1 MFFLFNRLNSDRI
14 SKLKLSKPAIAA
26 LLMIMTAASGIFAAD
41 LTWNTN
47 IDDFA
52 IRNNVNTVDIDAD
65 ITITTLKILNGT
77 ENAKTDTVI
86 IDLKGHT
93 LTVGTLKIGAYSLL
107 GDKLSGSVKF
117 IGTGTVIV
125 DTLDATAYYY
135 QKWIEI
141 ESPVTMEINS
151 TFNTTTQGEFSSLT
165 ISGNG
170 NLVVNAKPTNT
181 AKVTATGVNVTGT
194 EKDSLPTDL
203 PAQWTGA
210 VSNDWANLANWTGIS
225 AISDLQTEDTV
236 TIPAGLTRYPVASA
250 ATPVTLNGKLIMES
264 GASALFAG
272 STTLNEVDAPDAV
285 ITTGTSTITFNNTTD
300 LGQLTLGSGATVISK
315 ADLTLGTLS
324 GAAGPDTT
332 KLRFN
337 QGAGGQ
343 TTAITAMTFNGSEI
357 DFGNADTDTFTL
369 GAGAGTLDISAT
381 GTVKLAGTINSSNLT
396 LNDSPS
402 LAANTTLPKV
412 TLAYDTVISGA
423 GYSLKLT
430 DSLDSATAGTP
441 RSLTLTANKVLLEY
455 LAPVSDGPKIGATNK
470 LKDITFNCDYEGKNG
485 SNITCTGN
493 FTVNGGAQ
501 FRGDITA
508 YSIKVTKT
516 MTFGGMCH
524 SVKTV
529 KDQDYTSGATSDPWG
544 VTLWRND
551 AANPLQLYSTDGG
564 TITFH
569 GNINSY
575 NYDSTARQIK
585 FGSMGSIYA
594 GKPAKV
600 IINGKVGNVYK
611 LDFIEINAD
620 IEFHNTVNANSLS
633 LTSDITTATIYNNI
647 TTYSTYK
654 TESYSQH
661 YEGNVTLKGNANLI
675 AGANPI
681 TFSGTVDSDGT
692 PRSLTIGNET
702 NASTVTFAKDV
713 GGTNSLNNLTFY
725 SDLTLNDTVTKVNVS
740 SWNNEGAGTVN
751 PGSASTVTVT
761 KNISGSANTFNNLN
775 IAGTGTSLI
784 SGNNKVNG
792 DFTCTQAGKTLSFE
806 AGKTLTVAGN
816 FTITGE
822 AASKITLN
830 SQTAGSQWILT
841 TPAGDANV
849 THAIVTDSKSTNPF
863 IRPSYSTNNGN
874 NTNWIF
880 AANYRWLSNTTGTDW
895 ETAANWQVES
905 SAGVWTTATDF
916 PGNGSDEDTVK
927 VVANANSKYP
937 VYSSASKGI
946 ILDSL
951 EVDADAA
958 ASINT
963 TYNIQLIKTSSPL
976 TNKGTVIFQNT
987 GRFIDTTLPTAKY
1000 LVDTTQGTVEFEEGS
1015 STVENINPADD
1026 TAADYNNVI
1035 ISGTVKLAGNIKTKG
1050 SFTVSQA
1057 LDGNSKALNIGT
1069 ELTAKASITDVTTLS
1084 VNGDAF
1090 IGADITTSGSQ
1101 KYQGK
1106 VTLTQDV
1113 TLKAKNNITFE
1124 GNATITGASY
1134 NLTLDNDSTHQAD
1147 YDLKKDVTV
1156 KSLTANI
1163 ATGKK
1168 LSIPSP
1174 VVITAKD
1181 GFTVTGAGTVN
1192 LGTESQTADTKIIT
1206 EKKDINFSGTG
1217 TVTVNSPVIL
1227 DTTSGA
1233 ASASGNITIIN
1244 PFQGKIADSQP
1255 LTIKAGTGNVNLQS
1269 DMGTSVSLGDITI
1282 TGKNTTLSQAKELK
1296 AKTVSI
1302 TGAKIKTEQSSKITT
1317 AQTVVLTNSDLFL
1330 TEKGSVITALTGF
1343 TKNGTGLSQIAGT
1356 VRTNN
1361 SAITFNNTTY
1371 IYNASTFDTSNN
1383 GAIASPTA
1391 DITIGSGTTDDL
1403 YISALEGTSPQA
1415 VSFTARTL
1423 DVKGNIVLFNGNV
1436 TLKADIKSG
1445 MDIVLL
1451 NGNTDNM
1458 YDLGGVDDLIAY
1470 INHLR
1475 STSALKEPS
1484 LTAFPNKL
1492 PEGTSI
1498 DHSIYR
1504 SSLTGFDSKTIYAGQ
1519 NFYDNG
1525 VNLEPAGDWTLSL
1538 KSNDDATVSFAEA
1551 YNARIKNCSTVTC
1564 HDGDF
1569 AWLAAG
1575 EGCTNV
1581 DNNSTDTKDSIDYGT
1596 DDGTGKF
1603 NCKKTGIAFLHPVIL
1618 VDDNSKTTSEGRTTG
1633 PEIPLLSG
1641 TYAVRDNVL
1650 RVEFVR
1656 NNCTNG
1662 VVPAGRTQK
1671 LATSLIENSNNE
1683 IWNAVTQ
1690 FKFNDGTSA
1699 FTGAYIDAECT
1710 VTTTGQGDLAVIY
1723 IKASSRWN
1731 LDATGTSI
1739 GTKADTTGSFHND
1752 VYNDIYFQKIVSG
1765 IFATLYDNHKN
1776 RLADYSQVPYER
1788 PASDHREGFR
1798 FTAVTNRCSIDD
1810 MHITFTIADFES
1822 NKVYVYFDHALAND
1836 RINWNHSDI
1845 SNPITTE
1852 STIKIYS
1859 DINNRTAIN
1868 VESVDIN
1875 SLNDHGIILTL
1886 DQDLGYDMINY
1897 GIKVE
1902 YASGNLLSTKIQS
1915 KNNRIVNNGESHCI
1929 SDVITTNCIDVQYAY
1944 DNRYD
1949 AFIDSTGG
1957 LAPFDSIV
1965 MRNFTGEG
1973 SNNKVFADKN
1983 ITLVTKNVAPA
1994 DAKGNEANF
2003 KYKLIADI
2011 TPTPNCNGT
2020 TYEVYSGNKTRFWF
2034 PEGNATVSGFAP
2046 VLNDSPNRQT
2056 SSAAVSNIEES
2067 SDPLD
2072 PDVTTYLFH
2081 NFSEETPCLN
2091 WHSGSDVRFLFE
2103 VLKNG
2108 SRVMINHKFD
2118 GSSYENGSEMTPLY
2132 LARLKN
2138 PADLTSI
2145 DLWSFIISEPQRQRG
2160 GVSIYSNVV
2169 NATSKEFCT
2178 LEVNMP
2184 RDGNLRV
2191 IVNTADGNVVKY
2203 LESGR
2208 QTAGL
2213 HYYYWN
2219 GTNNSGKEVARG
2231 IYFIRVVG
2239 PDIEETRK
2247 VMVVK

>member
-65 ITITTLKILNGT
+65 ITITTLNIYKRPNNSDANT
-77 ENAKTDTVI
+77 CV

-93 LTVGTLKIGAYSLL
+93 LNITKLKIGAYSAF
-107 GDKLSGSVKF
+107 GTRTSGSVKF
-117 IGTGTVIV
+117 IDSVGSGTVEV
-125 DTLDATAYYY
+125 TKLDATAYYY
-135 QKWIEI
+135 EKHLEV
-141 ESPVTMEINS
+141 SAPVV
-151 TFNTTTQGEFSSLT
+151 LT
-165 ISGNG
+165 ISNTLDTNAGNKDYSFLEFTG
-170 NLVVNAKPTNT
+170 DGEIVVNA
-181 AKVTATGVNVTGT
+181 
-194 EKDSLPTDL
+194 EPTD
-203 PAQWTGA
+203 TDN
-210 VSNDWANLANWTGIS
+210 VSAKDVTVSGTYGSAITKTVSGTAFWSGTQSDDWFDPANWTGIS
-225 AISDLQTEDTV
+225 DITDLETISRIE
-236 TIPAGLTRYPVASA
+236 IPAGCTRYPVATGDVTTAPSCALVFGVGGSCTFKGSA
-250 ATPVTLNGKLIMES
+250 SLNNITLAPNATLES
-264 GASALFAG
+264 HGNLSI
-272 STTLNEVDAPDAV
+272 SSMTAP
-285 ITTGTSTITFNNTTD
+285 NNSI
-300 LGQLTLGSGATVISK
+300 LK
-315 ADLTLGTLS
+315 
-324 GAAGPDTT
+324 
-332 KLRFN
+332 FN
-337 QGAGGQ
+337 QGTGAQ
-343 TTAITAMTFNGSEI
+343 TTTIGEMNFYGASI
-357 DFGNADTDTFTL
+357 DFGNDADDVFNM
-369 GAGAGTLDISAT
+369 GAT
-381 GTVKLAGTINSSNLT
+381 GNAELNISGIPDVTLAGTINSSNLT
-396 LNDSPS
+396 LNASPT

-412 TLAYDTVISGA
+412 TLAYDTVIAGA
-423 GYSLKLT
+423 GYSLKLI

-441 RSLTLTANKVLLEY
+441 RSLTVNANKVLLQY
-455 LAPVSDGPKIGATNK
+455 LDPVSDGPQIGATNN
-470 LKDITFNCDYEGKNG
+470 LKDITFNCEYEGKNG

-681 TFSGTVDSDGT
+681 TFSGTVDSDRT

-806 AGKTLTVAGN
+806 ARKTLTVDGS

-880 AANYRWLSNTTGTDW
+880 AANYRWLSNTTDTDW

-1000 LVDTTQGTVEFEEGS
+1000 LVDTTQGTVEFAEGS

-1069 ELTAKASITDVTTLS
+1069 KLTATATITDVTTLT
-1084 VNGDAF
+1084 VNGDAS

-1269 DMGTSVSLGDITI
+1269 DMGTSVSLGDVTI
-1282 TGKNTTLSQAKELK
+1282 TGKDTTLSQSKELK

-1302 TGAKIKTEQSSKITT
+1302 TGAKIQTEQSSKITT
-1317 AQTVVLTNSDLFL
+1317 AQTVALTNSDLFL

-1371 IYNASTFDTSNN
+1371 IYNVSTFDTSNN
-1383 GAIASPTA
+1383 GAVASPTA

-1470 INHLR
+1470 INPLRR

-1484 LTAFPNKL
+1484 LTAFPALL
-1492 PEGTSI
+1492 PEGTAI

-1575 EGCTNV
+1575 EGCT
-1581 DNNSTDTKDSIDYGT
+1581 DAGNNSTDTLDSIDYGT

-1603 NCKKTGIAFLHPVIL
+1603 NCTKTGIAFLHPVIL

-1662 VVPAGRTQK
+1662 VIPAGTTQK

-1731 LDATGTSI
+1731 LDATGTSF

-1752 VYNDIYFQKIVSG
+1752 VYNDIYFQKIVAG

-1836 RINWNHSDI
+1836 RINWNHSDM

-2034 PEGNATVSGFAP
+2034 PEGTATVSGFAP

>member
-65 ITITTLKILNGT
+65 ITITTLNIYNRPNNSDANT
-77 ENAKTDTVI
+77 CV

-93 LTVGTLKIGAYSLL
+93 LNITKLKIGAYSAF
-107 GDKLSGSVKF
+107 GTRTSGSVKF
-117 IGTGTVIV
+117 IDSVGSGTVEV
-125 DTLDATAYYY
+125 TKLDATAYYY
-135 QKWIEI
+135 EKHLEV
-141 ESPVTMEINS
+141 SAPVV
-151 TFNTTTQGEFSSLT
+151 LT
-165 ISGNG
+165 ISNTLNTNAGNKDYSFLEFTG
-170 NLVVNAKPTNT
+170 DGEIVVNA
-181 AKVTATGVNVTGT
+181 
-194 EKDSLPTDL
+194 EPTD
-203 PAQWTGA
+203 TDN
-210 VSNDWANLANWTGIS
+210 VSAKDVTVSGTYGSAITRTVSGTAFWNGSQSDNWFTPSNWTGIS
-225 AISDLQTEDTV
+225 DITDLETISRIE
-236 TIPAGLTRYPVASA
+236 IPGGFTRYPVATGDVTTAPSCALVIGEGGSCTFKGSA
-250 ATPVTLNGKLIMES
+250 SLNNITLAPNATLES
-264 GASALFAG
+264 HGNLSI
-272 STTLNEVDAPDAV
+272 SSMTAP
-285 ITTGTSTITFNNTTD
+285 NNSI
-300 LGQLTLGSGATVISK
+300 LK
-315 ADLTLGTLS
+315 
-324 GAAGPDTT
+324 
-332 KLRFN
+332 FN
-337 QGAGGQ
+337 QGTGAQ
-343 TTAITAMTFNGSEI
+343 TTTIGEMNFYGASI
-357 DFGNADTDTFTL
+357 DFGNDADDVFNM
-369 GAGAGTLDISAT
+369 GAT
-381 GTVKLAGTINSSNLT
+381 GNAELNISSIPAVTLAGTINSSNLT
-396 LNDSPS
+396 LNDSPT

-412 TLAYDTVISGA
+412 TLAYDTTIDGGSTYKVTFAGDVITDGTEHDLTVNA
-423 GYSLKLT
+423 KGITQNLNTSLG
-430 DSLDSATAGTP
+430 TA
-441 RSLTLTANKVLLEY
+441 L
-455 LAPVSDGPKIGATNK
+455 NK
-470 LKDITFNCDYEGKNG
+470 LKNISLNSSTGTRYEGNKPSSINCTESLSVTDAWFRGIINAGTITASNGAQFLGGTTTVTTTGNQTYSGDVVVNENVTLLAPSDATITFNTIHSHASYSAKDLTIGSSTQTPKVIFNG
-485 SNITCTGN
+485 TVGNSQPFNSITIY
-493 FTVNGGAQ
+493 
-501 FRGDITA
+501 GDTE
-508 YSIKVTKT
+508 IKR
-516 MTFGGMCH
+516 
-524 SVKTV
+524 
-529 KDQDYTSGATSDPWG
+529 D
-544 VTLWRND
+544 
-551 AANPLQLYSTDGG
+551 
-564 TITFH
+564 
-569 GNINSY
+569 INS
-575 NYDSTARQIK
+575 SGTQ
-585 FGSMGSIYA
+585 
-594 GKPAKV
+594 
-600 IINGKVGNVYK
+600 
-611 LDFIEINAD
+611 
-620 IEFHNTVNANSLS
+620 
-633 LTSDITTATIYNNI
+633 
-647 TTYSTYK
+647 TYK
-654 TESYSQH
+654 
-661 YEGNVTLKGNANLI
+661 GNVTL
-675 AGANPI
+675 AG
-681 TFSGTVDSDGT
+681 S
-692 PRSLTIGNET
+692 
-702 NASTVTFAKDV
+702 
-713 GGTNSLNNLTFY
+713 
-725 SDLTLNDTVTKVNVS
+725 
-740 SWNNEGAGTVN
+740 
-751 PGSASTVTVT
+751 
-761 KNISGSANTFNNLN
+761 ISGSTNTFNNLT
-775 IAGTGTSLI
+775 IAGTEKSLI
-784 SGNNKVNG
+784 SGDNTVNG
-792 DFTCTQAGKTLSFE
+792 DFTCTQPGKILSFE
-806 AGKTLTVAGN
+806 AGKTLTVNGN

-822 AASKITLN
+822 ATPKITLN

-841 TPAGDANV
+841 TSADDADV
-849 THAIVTDSKSTNPF
+849 KYAVVKDSKSTNAS
-863 IRPSYSTNNGN
+863 IRTKYSTNSGN
-874 NTNWIF
+874 NTNWTF
-880 AANYRWLSNTTGTDW
+880 AAAYRWTGSTS
-895 ETAANWQVES
+895 TAWKTASNWQVETKPDTWS
-905 SAGVWTTATDF
+905 STVNYPGENDSEDSAYISTAAGTRW
-916 PGNGSDEDTVK
+916 
-927 VVANANSKYP
+927 P
-937 VYSSASKGI
+937 VYSDTSALSLKLISIDTDAKLSVNTTNNI
-946 ILDSL
+946 ILSDS
-951 EVDADAA
+951 
-958 ASINT
+958 
-963 TYNIQLIKTSSPL
+963 SSPL
-976 TNKGTVIFQNT
+976 TNNGTIVFQNT

-1000 LVDTTQGTVEFEEGS
+1000 LVDTTQGTVEFKAGS

-1035 ISGTVKLAGNIKTKG
+1035 ISGAIKLAGNIKTKG

-1069 ELTAKASITDVTTLS
+1069 KLTAKATITDVTTLS
-1084 VNGDAF
+1084 VKGDAY

-1101 KYQGK
+1101 KYEGK

-1124 GNATITGASY
+1124 DNATITGASY
-1134 NLTLDNDSTHQAD
+1134 NLTLDYDSTHQAD

-1181 GFTVTGAGTVN
+1181 GFTVKGAGTVN

-1244 PFQGKIADSQP
+1244 PFQGKIAESQP
-1255 LTIKAGTGNVNLQS
+1255 LTIIAGTGNVNLQS
-1269 DMGTSVSLGDITI
+1269 DMGTSVSLGDVTI
-1282 TGKNTTLSQAKELK
+1282 TGKDTTLSQSKELK

-1317 AQTVVLTNSDLFL
+1317 AQTVALTNSDLFL

-1371 IYNASTFDTSNN
+1371 IYNVSTFDTSNN
-1383 GAIASPTA
+1383 GAIAFPTA

-1415 VSFTARTL
+1415 VSFTAGTL
-1423 DVKGNIVLFNGNV
+1423 DVKGNVVLFNGNV

-1470 INHLR
+1470 INPLR

-1484 LTAFPNKL
+1484 LTAFPALL

-1504 SSLTGFDSKTIYAGQ
+1504 SSLTGFDSKTITAGK

-1575 EGCTNV
+1575 EGCT
-1581 DNNSTDTKDSIDYGT
+1581 DAGNNSTDTLDSIDYGT

-1603 NCKKTGIAFLHPVIL
+1603 NCTKTGIAFLHPVIL

-1662 VVPAGRTQK
+1662 VVPAGKPQN

-1752 VYNDIYFQKIVSG
+1752 VYNDIYFKKIVSG

-1788 PASDHREGFR
+1788 PAPDHREGFR

-2034 PEGNATVSGFAP
+2034 PEGTATVSGFAP

>member
-65 ITITTLKILNGT
+65 ITITTLNIYNRPNNSDANT
-77 ENAKTDTVI
+77 CV

-93 LTVGTLKIGAYSLL
+93 LNITKLKIGAYSAF
-107 GDKLSGSVKF
+107 GTRTSGSVKF
-117 IGTGTVIV
+117 IDSVGSGTVEV
-125 DTLDATAYYY
+125 TKLDATAYYY
-135 QKWIEI
+135 EKHLEV
-141 ESPVTMEINS
+141 SAPVV
-151 TFNTTTQGEFSSLT
+151 LT
-165 ISGNG
+165 ISNTLDTNAGNKDYSFLEFTG
-170 NLVVNAKPTNT
+170 DGEIVVNAT
-181 AKVTATGVNVTGT
+181 
-194 EKDSLPTDL
+194 PTD
-203 PAQWTGA
+203 TDN
-210 VSNDWANLANWTGIS
+210 VSAKDVTVSGTYGSAITITVSGTAFWNGSQSDDWFTPSNWTGIS
-225 AISDLQTEDTV
+225 DITDLETISRIE
-236 TIPAGLTRYPVASA
+236 IPGGFTRYPVATGDVTTAPSCALVIGEGGSCTFKGSA
-250 ATPVTLNGKLIMES
+250 SLNNITLAPN
-264 GASALFAG
+264 
-272 STTLNEVDAPDAV
+272 TTLESHGELSISSMTAP
-285 ITTGTSTITFNNTTD
+285 NNSMTAPNNSI
-300 LGQLTLGSGATVISK
+300 LK
-315 ADLTLGTLS
+315 
-324 GAAGPDTT
+324 
-332 KLRFN
+332 FN
-337 QGAGGQ
+337 QGTGAQ
-343 TTAITAMTFNGSEI
+343 TTTIGEMNFYGASI
-357 DFGNADTDTFTL
+357 DFGNDEHDVFNM
-369 GAGAGTLDISAT
+369 GATGDGTLDLRDIP
-381 GTVKLAGTINSSNLT
+381 TVKLAGTINSSNLT

-423 GYSLKLT
+423 GYSLKLI
-430 DSLDSATAGTP
+430 DSLDSAIAETP
-441 RSLTLTANKVLLEY
+441 RSLTVNANKVLLEY
-455 LAPVSDGPKIGATNK
+455 LDLVSDGPQIGATNK

-529 KDQDYTSGATSDPWG
+529 KDQDYTSGATSDQWG

-575 NYDSTARQIK
+575 KSDSTARQIK
-585 FGSMGSIYA
+585 FGSMRSIYD

-761 KNISGSANTFNNLN
+761 KNISGSANTFNNLT
-775 IAGTGTSLI
+775 IAGTSLI

-806 AGKTLTVAGN
+806 AGKTLTVDGS

-1000 LVDTTQGTVEFEEGS
+1000 LVDTTQGTVEFAEGS

-1050 SFTVSQA
+1050 FFTVSQV

-1069 ELTAKASITDVTTLS
+1069 KLTTTATITDVTTLS
-1084 VNGDAF
+1084 VNGDAS

-1113 TLKAKNNITFE
+1113 TLKAKDNITFE

-1134 NLTLDNDSTHQAD
+1134 NLTLDNDSSHQAD

-1181 GFTVTGAGTVN
+1181 GFIVNGAGTVN

-1269 DMGTSVSLGDITI
+1269 DIGTLVSLGDVTI
-1282 TGKNTTLSQAKELK
+1282 TDKDTTLSQAKELK

-1317 AQTVVLTNSDLFL
+1317 AQTVALTNSDLFL

-1371 IYNASTFDTSNN
+1371 IYNVSTFDTSNN
-1383 GAIASPTA
+1383 GAVASPTA

-1470 INHLR
+1470 INPLR

-1484 LTAFPNKL
+1484 LTAFPALL

-1504 SSLTGFDSKTIYAGQ
+1504 SSLTGFDSKTITAGK

-1575 EGCTNV
+1575 EGCT
-1581 DNNSTDTKDSIDYGT
+1581 DAGNNSTDTLDSIDYGT

-1603 NCKKTGIAFLHPVIL
+1603 NCTKTGIAFLHPVIL

-1662 VVPAGRTQK
+1662 VVPAGTPQK

-1710 VTTTGQGDLAVIY
+1710 VKTTGQGDLAVIY

-1752 VYNDIYFQKIVSG
+1752 VYNDIYFQKIVAG

>member
-65 ITITTLKILNGT
+65 ITITTLNIYNRPNNSDANT
-77 ENAKTDTVI
+77 CV

-93 LTVGTLKIGAYSLL
+93 LNITKLKIGAYSVF
-107 GDKLSGSVKF
+107 GTRTSGSVKF
-117 IGTGTVIV
+117 IDSVGSGTVEV
-125 DTLDATAYYY
+125 TKLDATAYYY
-135 QKWIEI
+135 EKHLEV
-141 ESPVTMEINS
+141 SAPVV
-151 TFNTTTQGEFSSLT
+151 LT
-165 ISGNG
+165 ISNTLDTNAGNKDYSFLEFTG
-170 NLVVNAKPTNT
+170 DGEIVVNAT
-181 AKVTATGVNVTGT
+181 
-194 EKDSLPTDL
+194 PTD
-203 PAQWTGA
+203 TDN
-210 VSNDWANLANWTGIS
+210 VSAKDVTVSGTYGSAITITVSGTAFWNGSQSDDWFTPSNWTGIS
-225 AISDLQTEDTV
+225 DITDLETISRIE
-236 TIPAGLTRYPVASA
+236 IPGGFTRYPVATGDVTTAPSCALVIGEGGSCTFKGSA
-250 ATPVTLNGKLIMES
+250 SLNNITLAPN
-264 GASALFAG
+264 
-272 STTLNEVDAPDAV
+272 TTLESHGELSISSMTAP
-285 ITTGTSTITFNNTTD
+285 NNSI
-300 LGQLTLGSGATVISK
+300 LK
-315 ADLTLGTLS
+315 
-324 GAAGPDTT
+324 
-332 KLRFN
+332 FN
-337 QGAGGQ
+337 QGTGAQ
-343 TTAITAMTFNGSEI
+343 TTTIGEMNFYGASI
-357 DFGNADTDTFTL
+357 DFGNDEHDVFNM
-369 GAGAGTLDISAT
+369 GATGDGTLDLRDIP
-381 GTVKLAGTINSSNLT
+381 TVKLAGTINSSNLT

-423 GYSLKLT
+423 GYSLKLI
-430 DSLDSATAGTP
+430 DSLDSAIAETP
-441 RSLTLTANKVLLEY
+441 RSLTVNANKVLLEY
-455 LAPVSDGPKIGATNK
+455 LDLVSDGPQIGATNK

-529 KDQDYTSGATSDPWG
+529 KDQDYTSGATSDQWG

-575 NYDSTARQIK
+575 KSDSTARQIK
-585 FGSMGSIYA
+585 FGSMRSIYD

-761 KNISGSANTFNNLN
+761 KNISGSANTFNNLT
-775 IAGTGTSLI
+775 IAGTSLI

-806 AGKTLTVAGN
+806 AGKTLTVDGS

-1000 LVDTTQGTVEFEEGS
+1000 LVDTTQGTVEFAAGS

-1050 SFTVSQA
+1050 FFTVSQV

-1069 ELTAKASITDVTTLS
+1069 KLTTTATITDVTTLS
-1084 VNGDAF
+1084 VNGDAS

-1113 TLKAKNNITFE
+1113 TLKAMNNITFE
-1124 GNATITGASY
+1124 NNATITGASY

-1181 GFTVTGAGTVN
+1181 GFTVRGAGTVN

-1269 DMGTSVSLGDITI
+1269 DIGTSVSLGDITI
-1282 TGKNTTLSQAKELK
+1282 TGKDTTLSQAKELK

-1317 AQTVVLTNSDLFL
+1317 AQTVALTNSDLFL

-1371 IYNASTFDTSNN
+1371 IYNVSTFDTSNN
-1383 GAIASPTA
+1383 GAVASPTA

-1415 VSFTARTL
+1415 VSFTASTL
-1423 DVKGNIVLFNGNV
+1423 DVKGNVVLFNGNV

-1470 INHLR
+1470 INPLR

-1484 LTAFPNKL
+1484 LTAFPALL

-1575 EGCTNV
+1575 EGCT
-1581 DNNSTDTKDSIDYGT
+1581 DAGNNSTDTLDSIDYGT

-1603 NCKKTGIAFLHPVIL
+1603 NCTKTGIAFLHPVIL

-1662 VVPAGRTQK
+1662 VVPAGTPQK

-1710 VTTTGQGDLAVIY
+1710 VKTTGQGDLAVIY

-1752 VYNDIYFQKIVSG
+1752 VYNDIYFQKIVAG

>member
-65 ITITTLKILNGT
+65 ITITTLNIYNRPNNSDANT
-77 ENAKTDTVI
+77 CV

-93 LTVGTLKIGAYSLL
+93 LNITKLKIGAYSVF
-107 GDKLSGSVKF
+107 GTRTSGSVKF
-117 IGTGTVIV
+117 IDSVGSGTVEV
-125 DTLDATAYYY
+125 TKLDATAYYY
-135 QKWIEI
+135 EKHLEV
-141 ESPVTMEINS
+141 SAPVV
-151 TFNTTTQGEFSSLT
+151 LT
-165 ISGNG
+165 ISNTLDTNAGNKDYSFLEFTG
-170 NLVVNAKPTNT
+170 DGEIVVNAT
-181 AKVTATGVNVTGT
+181 
-194 EKDSLPTDL
+194 PTD
-203 PAQWTGA
+203 TDN
-210 VSNDWANLANWTGIS
+210 VSAKDVTVSGTYGSAITITVSGTAFWNGSQSDDWFTPSNWTGIS
-225 AISDLQTEDTV
+225 DITDLETISRIE
-236 TIPAGLTRYPVASA
+236 IPGGFTRYPVATGDVTTAPSCALVIGEGGSCTFKGSA
-250 ATPVTLNGKLIMES
+250 SLNNITLAPN
-264 GASALFAG
+264 
-272 STTLNEVDAPDAV
+272 TTLESHGELSISSMTAP
-285 ITTGTSTITFNNTTD
+285 NNSMTAPNNSI
-300 LGQLTLGSGATVISK
+300 LK
-315 ADLTLGTLS
+315 
-324 GAAGPDTT
+324 
-332 KLRFN
+332 FN
-337 QGAGGQ
+337 QGTGAQ
-343 TTAITAMTFNGSEI
+343 TTTIGEMNFYGASI
-357 DFGNADTDTFTL
+357 DFGNDADDVFNM
-369 GAGAGTLDISAT
+369 GATGDGTLDLRDIP
-381 GTVKLAGTINSSNLT
+381 TVKLAGTINSSNLT

-423 GYSLKLT
+423 GYSLKLI
-430 DSLDSATAGTP
+430 DSLDSAIAETP
-441 RSLTLTANKVLLEY
+441 RSLTVNANKVLLEY
-455 LAPVSDGPKIGATNK
+455 LDLVSDGPQIGATNK

-529 KDQDYTSGATSDPWG
+529 KDQDYTSGATSDPLG

-575 NYDSTARQIK
+575 KSDSTARQIK
-585 FGSMGSIYA
+585 FGSMRSIYD

-600 IINGKVGNVYK
+600 IINGKVGNVYQ

-761 KNISGSANTFNNLN
+761 KNISGSANTFNNLT
-775 IAGTGTSLI
+775 IAGTSLI

-806 AGKTLTVAGN
+806 AGKTLTVDGS

-1000 LVDTTQGTVEFEEGS
+1000 LVDTTQGTVEFAEGS

-1035 ISGTVKLAGNIKTKG
+1035 ISGAVKLAGNIKTKG
-1050 SFTVSQA
+1050 FFTVSQV

-1069 ELTAKASITDVTTLS
+1069 KLTATATITDVTTLS
-1084 VNGDAF
+1084 VNGDAS

-1124 GNATITGASY
+1124 DNATITGASY
-1134 NLTLDNDSTHQAD
+1134 NLTLDNDSSHQAD
-1147 YDLKKDVTV
+1147 YNLKKDVTV

-1181 GFTVTGAGTVN
+1181 GFIVNGAGTVN

-1269 DMGTSVSLGDITI
+1269 DIGTLVSLGDVTI
-1282 TGKNTTLSQAKELK
+1282 TDKDTTLSQAKELK

-1317 AQTVVLTNSDLFL
+1317 AQTVALTNSDLFL

-1371 IYNASTFDTSNN
+1371 IYNVSTFDTSNN
-1383 GAIASPTA
+1383 GAVASPTA

-1415 VSFTARTL
+1415 VSFTASTL
-1423 DVKGNIVLFNGNV
+1423 DVKGNVVLFNGNV

-1470 INHLR
+1470 INPLR

-1484 LTAFPNKL
+1484 LTAFPALL
-1492 PEGTSI
+1492 PEGTAI

-1504 SSLTGFDSKTIYAGQ
+1504 SSLTGFDSKTITAGK

-1575 EGCTNV
+1575 EGCT
-1581 DNNSTDTKDSIDYGT
+1581 DAGNNSTDTLDSIDYGT

-1603 NCKKTGIAFLHPVIL
+1603 NCTKTGIAFLHPVIL

-1662 VVPAGRTQK
+1662 VVPAGTPQK

-1710 VTTTGQGDLAVIY
+1710 VKTTGQGDLAVIY

-1752 VYNDIYFQKIVSG
+1752 VYNDIYFQKIVAG

>member
-1 MFFLFNRLNSDRI
+1 MFFLFNRLKSDRI

-65 ITITTLKILNGT
+65 ITITTLNIYNRPNNSDANT
-77 ENAKTDTVI
+77 CV

-93 LTVGTLKIGAYSLL
+93 LNITKLKIGAYSAF
-107 GDKLSGSVKF
+107 GTRTSGSVKF
-117 IGTGTVIV
+117 IDSVGSGTVEV
-125 DTLDATAYYY
+125 TKLDATAYYY
-135 QKWIEI
+135 EKHLEV
-141 ESPVTMEINS
+141 SAPVV
-151 TFNTTTQGEFSSLT
+151 LT
-165 ISGNG
+165 ISNTLDTNAGNKDYSF
-170 NLVVNAKPTNT
+170 LEF
-181 AKVTATGVNVTGT
+181 TGDGEIVVNVT
-194 EKDSLPTDL
+194 PTD
-203 PAQWTGA
+203 TDN
-210 VSNDWANLANWTGIS
+210 VSAKDVTVSGTYGSAITKTVSGTAFWSGTQSDDWFDPANWTGIS
-225 AISDLQTEDTV
+225 DITDLETISRIE
-236 TIPAGLTRYPVASA
+236 IPGGLTRYPVATSDVTTAPSCALVIGEGGSCTFKGSA
-250 ATPVTLNGKLIMES
+250 SLNNITLAPNATLES
-264 GASALFAG
+264 HGNLSI
-272 STTLNEVDAPDAV
+272 SSMTAP
-285 ITTGTSTITFNNTTD
+285 NNSI
-300 LGQLTLGSGATVISK
+300 LK
-315 ADLTLGTLS
+315 
-324 GAAGPDTT
+324 
-332 KLRFN
+332 FN
-337 QGAGGQ
+337 QGTGAQ
-343 TTAITAMTFNGSEI
+343 TTTIGEMNFYGDSI
-357 DFGNADTDTFTL
+357 DFGND
-369 GAGAGTLDISAT
+369 AGDVFNMGAT
-381 GTVKLAGTINSSNLT
+381 GNAELNISSIPAVTLAGTINSSNLT
-396 LNDSPS
+396 LNDSPT

-412 TLAYDTVISGA
+412 TLAYDTTIDGGSTYKVTFAGDVITDGTEHDLTVNA
-423 GYSLKLT
+423 KGITQNLNTSLG
-430 DSLDSATAGTP
+430 TA
-441 RSLTLTANKVLLEY
+441 L
-455 LAPVSDGPKIGATNK
+455 NK
-470 LKDITFNCDYEGKNG
+470 LKNISLNSSTGTRYEGNKPSSINCTESLSVTDAWFRGIINAGTITASNGAQFLGGTTTVTTTGNQTYSGDVVVNENVTLLAPSDATITFNTIHSHASYSAKDLTIGSSTQTPKVIFNG
-485 SNITCTGN
+485 TVGNSQPFNSITIY
-493 FTVNGGAQ
+493 
-501 FRGDITA
+501 GDTE
-508 YSIKVTKT
+508 IKR
-516 MTFGGMCH
+516 
-524 SVKTV
+524 
-529 KDQDYTSGATSDPWG
+529 D
-544 VTLWRND
+544 
-551 AANPLQLYSTDGG
+551 
-564 TITFH
+564 
-569 GNINSY
+569 INS
-575 NYDSTARQIK
+575 SGTQ
-585 FGSMGSIYA
+585 
-594 GKPAKV
+594 
-600 IINGKVGNVYK
+600 
-611 LDFIEINAD
+611 
-620 IEFHNTVNANSLS
+620 
-633 LTSDITTATIYNNI
+633 
-647 TTYSTYK
+647 TYK
-654 TESYSQH
+654 
-661 YEGNVTLKGNANLI
+661 GNVTL
-675 AGANPI
+675 AG
-681 TFSGTVDSDGT
+681 S
-692 PRSLTIGNET
+692 
-702 NASTVTFAKDV
+702 
-713 GGTNSLNNLTFY
+713 
-725 SDLTLNDTVTKVNVS
+725 
-740 SWNNEGAGTVN
+740 
-751 PGSASTVTVT
+751 
-761 KNISGSANTFNNLN
+761 ISGSTNTFNNLT
-775 IAGTGTSLI
+775 IAGTEKSLI
-784 SGNNKVNG
+784 SGDNTVNG
-792 DFTCTQAGKTLSFE
+792 DFTCTQPGKILSFE
-806 AGKTLTVAGN
+806 AGKTLTVNGN

-822 AASKITLN
+822 AAPKITLN

-841 TPAGDANV
+841 TSADDADV
-849 THAIVTDSKSTNPF
+849 KYAVVKDSKSTNAS
-863 IRPSYSTNNGN
+863 IRTKYSTNSGN
-874 NTNWIF
+874 NTNWTF
-880 AANYRWLSNTTGTDW
+880 AAAYRWTGSTS
-895 ETAANWQVES
+895 TAWKTASNWQVETEPDTWS
-905 SAGVWTTATDF
+905 STVNYPGENDSEDSAYISTAAGTRW
-916 PGNGSDEDTVK
+916 
-927 VVANANSKYP
+927 P
-937 VYSSASKGI
+937 VYSDTSALSLKLISIDTDAKLSVNTTNNI
-946 ILDSL
+946 ILSDS
-951 EVDADAA
+951 
-958 ASINT
+958 
-963 TYNIQLIKTSSPL
+963 SSPL
-976 TNKGTVIFQNT
+976 TNNGTIVFQNT

-1000 LVDTTQGTVEFEEGS
+1000 LVDTTQGTVEFAEGS

-1057 LDGNSKALNIGT
+1057 LDGNSKVLNIGT
-1069 ELTAKASITDVTTLS
+1069 KLTTTATITDVTTLS
-1084 VNGDAF
+1084 VNGDAS

-1181 GFTVTGAGTVN
+1181 GFIVNGAGTVN

-1217 TVTVNSPVIL
+1217 TVTVNSSVIL
-1227 DTTSGA
+1227 DTTSGT
-1233 ASASGNITIIN
+1233 ASASGNITIKN

-1255 LTIKAGTGNVNLQS
+1255 LTIKAGTGNVNLQF

-1282 TGKNTTLSQAKELK
+1282 TGKDTTLSQSKELK

-1317 AQTVVLTNSDLFL
+1317 AQTVALTNSDLFL

-1383 GAIASPTA
+1383 GAIAFPTA

-1415 VSFTARTL
+1415 VSFTAGTL

-1470 INHLR
+1470 INPLR

-1492 PEGTSI
+1492 PEGTAI

-1504 SSLTGFDSKTIYAGQ
+1504 SSLTDFDSKTITAGQ

-1564 HDGDF
+1564 LDGDF

-1575 EGCTNV
+1575 EGCT
-1581 DNNSTDTKDSIDYGT
+1581 DAGNNSTDTLDSIDYGT

-1603 NCKKTGIAFLHPVIL
+1603 NCTKTGIAFLHPVIL

-1662 VVPAGRTQK
+1662 VVPAGTPQK

-1710 VTTTGQGDLAVIY
+1710 VKTTGQGDLAVIY

-1752 VYNDIYFQKIVSG
+1752 VYNDIYFQKIVAG

-1788 PASDHREGFR
+1788 PAPDHREGFR

-1822 NKVYVYFDHALAND
+1822 NKIYVYFDHALAND

-2046 VLNDSPNRQT
+2046 VLNSSPNIQT

>member
-65 ITITTLKILNGT
+65 ITITTLNIYNRPNNSDANT
-77 ENAKTDTVI
+77 CV

-93 LTVGTLKIGAYSLL
+93 LNITKLKIGAYSVF
-107 GDKLSGSVKF
+107 GTRTSGSVKF
-117 IGTGTVIV
+117 IDSVGSGTVEV
-125 DTLDATAYYY
+125 TKLDATAYYY
-135 QKWIEI
+135 EKHLEV
-141 ESPVTMEINS
+141 SAPVV
-151 TFNTTTQGEFSSLT
+151 LT
-165 ISGNG
+165 ISNTLDTNAGNKDYSFLEFTG
-170 NLVVNAKPTNT
+170 DGEIVVNAT
-181 AKVTATGVNVTGT
+181 
-194 EKDSLPTDL
+194 PTD
-203 PAQWTGA
+203 TDN
-210 VSNDWANLANWTGIS
+210 VSAKDVTVSGTYGSAITITVSGTAFWNGSQSDDWFTPSNWTGIS
-225 AISDLQTEDTV
+225 DITDLETISRIE
-236 TIPAGLTRYPVASA
+236 IPGGFTRYPVATGDVTTAPSCALVIGEGGSCTFKGSA
-250 ATPVTLNGKLIMES
+250 SLNNITLAPNATLES
-264 GASALFAG
+264 HGNLSI
-272 STTLNEVDAPDAV
+272 SSMTAP
-285 ITTGTSTITFNNTTD
+285 NNSI
-300 LGQLTLGSGATVISK
+300 LK
-315 ADLTLGTLS
+315 
-324 GAAGPDTT
+324 
-332 KLRFN
+332 FN
-337 QGAGGQ
+337 QGTGAQ
-343 TTAITAMTFNGSEI
+343 TTTIGGMNFYGASI
-357 DFGNADTDTFTL
+357 DFGNDEHDVFNM
-369 GAGAGTLDISAT
+369 GATGDGTLDLRDIP
-381 GTVKLAGTINSSNLT
+381 TVKLAGTINSSNLT

-423 GYSLKLT
+423 GYSLKLI
-430 DSLDSATAGTP
+430 DSLDSAIAETP
-441 RSLTLTANKVLLEY
+441 RSLTVNANKVLLEY
-455 LAPVSDGPKIGATNK
+455 LDLVSDGPQIGATNK

-529 KDQDYTSGATSDPWG
+529 KDQDYTSGATSDQWG

-575 NYDSTARQIK
+575 KYDSTARQIK
-585 FGSMGSIYA
+585 FGSMRSIYD

-761 KNISGSANTFNNLN
+761 KNISGSANTFNNLT
-775 IAGTGTSLI
+775 IAGTSLI

-806 AGKTLTVAGN
+806 AGKTLTVDGS

-927 VVANANSKYP
+927 VVTNANSKYP

-951 EVDADAA
+951 EVDEDAA

-963 TYNIQLIKTSSPL
+963 TYNIQLTKASSPL

-1000 LVDTTQGTVEFEEGS
+1000 LVDTTQGTVEFAEGS

-1050 SFTVSQA
+1050 FFTVSQV

-1069 ELTAKASITDVTTLS
+1069 KLTATATITDVTTLS
-1084 VNGDAF
+1084 VNGDAS

-1134 NLTLDNDSTHQAD
+1134 NLTLDNDSSHQAD

-1181 GFTVTGAGTVN
+1181 GFIVNGAGTVN

-1269 DMGTSVSLGDITI
+1269 DIGTLVSLGDVTI
-1282 TGKNTTLSQAKELK
+1282 TDKDTTLSQAKELK

-1317 AQTVVLTNSDLFL
+1317 AQTVALTNSDLFL

-1371 IYNASTFDTSNN
+1371 IYNVSTFDTSNN
-1383 GAIASPTA
+1383 GAVASPTA

-1436 TLKADIKSG
+1436 TLKADIKSSI
-1445 MDIVLL
+1445 DIVLL

-1470 INHLR
+1470 INPLR
-1475 STSALKEPS
+1475 NTSALKEPS
-1484 LTAFPNKL
+1484 LTAFPALL
-1492 PEGTSI
+1492 PEGTAI

-1575 EGCTNV
+1575 EGCT
-1581 DNNSTDTKDSIDYGT
+1581 DAGNNSTDTLDSIDYGT

-1603 NCKKTGIAFLHPVIL
+1603 NCTKTGIAFLHPVIL

-1662 VVPAGRTQK
+1662 VVPAGTPQK

-1710 VTTTGQGDLAVIY
+1710 VKTTGQGDLAVIY

-1836 RINWNHSDI
+1836 RINWNHSDM

>member
-65 ITITTLKILNGT
+65 ITITTLNIYNRPNNSDANT
-77 ENAKTDTVI
+77 CV

-93 LTVGTLKIGAYSLL
+93 LNITKLKIGAYSVF
-107 GDKLSGSVKF
+107 GTRTSGSVKF
-117 IGTGTVIV
+117 IDSVGSGTVEV
-125 DTLDATAYYY
+125 TKLDATAYYY
-135 QKWIEI
+135 EKHLEV
-141 ESPVTMEINS
+141 SAPVV
-151 TFNTTTQGEFSSLT
+151 LT
-165 ISGNG
+165 ISNTLDTNAGNKDYSFLEFTG
-170 NLVVNAKPTNT
+170 DGEIVVNAT
-181 AKVTATGVNVTGT
+181 
-194 EKDSLPTDL
+194 PTD
-203 PAQWTGA
+203 TDN
-210 VSNDWANLANWTGIS
+210 VSAKDVTVSGTYGSAITITVSGTAFWNGSQSDNWFTPSNWTGIS
-225 AISDLQTEDTV
+225 DITDLETISRIE
-236 TIPAGLTRYPVASA
+236 IPGGFTRYPVA
-250 ATPVTLNGKLIMES
+250 TGDVTTAPSCALVIGES
-264 GASALFAG
+264 GSCTFKGSASLNNI
-272 STTLNEVDAPDAV
+272 TLAPNATLESHGNLS
-285 ITTGTSTITFNNTTD
+285 ISSMTAPNNSI
-300 LGQLTLGSGATVISK
+300 LK
-315 ADLTLGTLS
+315 
-324 GAAGPDTT
+324 
-332 KLRFN
+332 FN
-337 QGAGGQ
+337 QGTGAQ
-343 TTAITAMTFNGSEI
+343 TTTIGGMNFYGASI
-357 DFGNADTDTFTL
+357 DFGNDEHDVFNM
-369 GAGAGTLDISAT
+369 GATGDGTLDLRDIP
-381 GTVKLAGTINSSNLT
+381 TVKLAGTINSSNLT

-423 GYSLKLT
+423 GYSLKLI
-430 DSLDSATAGTP
+430 DSLDSAIAGTP
-441 RSLTLTANKVLLEY
+441 RSLTVNANKVLLEY
-455 LAPVSDGPKIGATNK
+455 LDLVSDGPQIGATNK

-529 KDQDYTSGATSDPWG
+529 KDQDYTSGATSDQWG

-594 GKPAKV
+594 RKPAKV

-740 SWNNEGAGTVN
+740 SWNNEGAGSVN

-761 KNISGSANTFNNLN
+761 KDISGSANTFNNLT
-775 IAGTGTSLI
+775 IAGTSLI

-806 AGKTLTVAGN
+806 AGKTLTVDGS

-1000 LVDTTQGTVEFEEGS
+1000 LVDTTQGTVEFAAGS

-1035 ISGTVKLAGNIKTKG
+1035 ISGAVKLAGNIKTKG

-1069 ELTAKASITDVTTLS
+1069 KLTATATITDVTTLS
-1084 VNGDAF
+1084 VNGDAS

-1113 TLKAKNNITFE
+1113 TLKAKDNITFE

-1134 NLTLDNDSTHQAD
+1134 NLTLDNDSSHQAD

-1181 GFTVTGAGTVN
+1181 GFIVNGAGTVN

-1233 ASASGNITIIN
+1233 ASASGNITIKN

-1269 DMGTSVSLGDITI
+1269 DMGTSVSLGDVTI
-1282 TGKNTTLSQAKELK
+1282 TGKDTTLSQSKELK

-1317 AQTVVLTNSDLFL
+1317 AQTVALTNSDLFL

-1371 IYNASTFDTSNN
+1371 IYNVSTFDTSNN
-1383 GAIASPTA
+1383 GAVASPTA

-1470 INHLR
+1470 INPLR
-1475 STSALKEPS
+1475 NTSALKEPS
-1484 LTAFPNKL
+1484 LTAFPALL
-1492 PEGTSI
+1492 PEGTAI

-1575 EGCTNV
+1575 EGCT
-1581 DNNSTDTKDSIDYGT
+1581 DAGNNSTDTLDSIDYGT

-1603 NCKKTGIAFLHPVIL
+1603 NCTKTGIAFLHPVIL

-1662 VVPAGRTQK
+1662 VVPAGTPQK

-1710 VTTTGQGDLAVIY
+1710 VKTTGQGDLAVIY

-1836 RINWNHSDI
+1836 RINWNHSDM

>member
-47 IDDFA
+47 IDDYA
-52 IRNNVNTVDIDAD
+52 IRNNVNTVDIDAN
-65 ITITTLKILNGT
+65 ITITTLNIYNRPNNSDANT
-77 ENAKTDTVI
+77 CV

-93 LTVGTLKIGAYSLL
+93 LNITNLKIGAYSLL
-107 GDKLSGSVKF
+107 GTKTSGSVQF
-117 IGTGTVIV
+117 IDSVGSGTVEV
-125 DTLDATAYYY
+125 TKLDATAYYY
-135 QKWIEI
+135 EKHLEV
-141 ESPVTMEINS
+141 SAPVV
-151 TFNTTTQGEFSSLT
+151 LT
-165 ISGNG
+165 ISNTLDTNAGNKDYSFLEFTG
-170 NLVVNAKPTNT
+170 DGEIVVNAT
-181 AKVTATGVNVTGT
+181 
-194 EKDSLPTDL
+194 PTD
-203 PAQWTGA
+203 TDN
-210 VSNDWANLANWTGIS
+210 VSAKDVTVSGTYGSAITRTVSGTAFWNGSQSDNWFTPSNWTGIS
-225 AISDLQTEDTV
+225 DITDLETISRIE
-236 TIPAGLTRYPVASA
+236 IPGGFTRYPVATSDVTTAPSCALVIGEGGSCTFKGSA
-250 ATPVTLNGKLIMES
+250 SLNNITLAPNATLES
-264 GASALFAG
+264 HGNLSI
-272 STTLNEVDAPDAV
+272 SSMTAP
-285 ITTGTSTITFNNTTD
+285 NNSI
-300 LGQLTLGSGATVISK
+300 LK
-315 ADLTLGTLS
+315 
-324 GAAGPDTT
+324 
-332 KLRFN
+332 FN
-337 QGAGGQ
+337 QGTGAQ
-343 TTAITAMTFNGSEI
+343 TTTIGEMNFYGASI
-357 DFGNADTDTFTL
+357 DFGNDADDVFNM
-369 GAGAGTLDISAT
+369 GATGDGTLDLRDIP
-381 GTVKLAGTINSSNLT
+381 TVKLAGTINSSNLT

-423 GYSLKLT
+423 GYSLKLI
-430 DSLDSATAGTP
+430 DSLDSAIAATP
-441 RSLTLTANKVLLEY
+441 RSLTVNANKVLLEY
-455 LAPVSDGPKIGATNK
+455 LDPVSDGPQIGATNN

-740 SWNNEGAGTVN
+740 SWNNEGAGSVN

-761 KNISGSANTFNNLN
+761 KDISGSANTFNNLT

-806 AGKTLTVAGN
+806 AGKTLTVDGS
-816 FTITGE
+816 FTITGEAGE

-1000 LVDTTQGTVEFEEGS
+1000 LVDTTQGTVEFEAGS

-1035 ISGTVKLAGNIKTKG
+1035 ISGAVKLAGNIKTKG
-1050 SFTVSQA
+1050 SFTVYQA

-1069 ELTAKASITDVTTLS
+1069 KLKATATATITDVTTLT
-1084 VNGDAF
+1084 VNGDAS

-1124 GNATITGASY
+1124 DNATITGASY
-1134 NLTLDNDSTHQAD
+1134 NLTLDNDSSHQAD

-1174 VVITAKD
+1174 VVITAKE
-1181 GFTVTGAGTVN
+1181 GFTVNGAGTVN

-1233 ASASGNITIIN
+1233 ASASGNITIKN
-1244 PFQGKIADSQP
+1244 PFQGKIADPQP

-1269 DMGTSVSLGDITI
+1269 DIGTSVSLGDVTI
-1282 TGKNTTLSQAKELK
+1282 TDKDTTLSQAKELK

-1317 AQTVVLTNSDLFL
+1317 AQTVALTNSDLFL

-1383 GAIASPTA
+1383 GAVASPTA

-1415 VSFTARTL
+1415 VSFTASTL
-1423 DVKGNIVLFNGNV
+1423 DVKGNVVLFNGNV

-1470 INHLR
+1470 INPLR

-1484 LTAFPNKL
+1484 LTAFPALL

-1504 SSLTGFDSKTIYAGQ
+1504 SSLTGFDSKTITAGK

-1575 EGCTNV
+1575 EGCT
-1581 DNNSTDTKDSIDYGT
+1581 DAGNNSTDTLDSIDYGT

-1603 NCKKTGIAFLHPVIL
+1603 NCTKTGIAFLHPVIL

-1662 VVPAGRTQK
+1662 VVPAGTPQK

-1731 LDATGTSI
+1731 LDATGTSF

-1752 VYNDIYFQKIVSG
+1752 VYNDIYFQKIVAG

-1929 SDVITTNCIDVQYAY
+1929 SDVITTNCVDVQYAY

-2108 SRVMINHKFD
+2108 TRVMINHKFD

>member
-65 ITITTLKILNGT
+65 ITITTLNIYNRPNNSDANT
-77 ENAKTDTVI
+77 CV

-93 LTVGTLKIGAYSLL
+93 LNITKLKIGAYSVF
-107 GDKLSGSVKF
+107 GTRTSGSVKF
-117 IGTGTVIV
+117 IDSVGSGTVEV
-125 DTLDATAYYY
+125 TKLDATAYYY
-135 QKWIEI
+135 EKHLEV
-141 ESPVTMEINS
+141 SAPVV
-151 TFNTTTQGEFSSLT
+151 LT
-165 ISGNG
+165 ISNTLDTNAGNKDYSFLEFTG
-170 NLVVNAKPTNT
+170 DGEIVVNAT
-181 AKVTATGVNVTGT
+181 
-194 EKDSLPTDL
+194 PTD
-203 PAQWTGA
+203 TDN
-210 VSNDWANLANWTGIS
+210 VSAKDVTVSGTYGSAITITVSGTAFWNGSQSDDWFTPSNWTGIS
-225 AISDLQTEDTV
+225 DITDLETISRIE
-236 TIPAGLTRYPVASA
+236 IPGGFTRYPVATGDVTTAPSCALVIGEGGSCTFKGSA
-250 ATPVTLNGKLIMES
+250 SLNNITLAPN
-264 GASALFAG
+264 
-272 STTLNEVDAPDAV
+272 TTLESHGELSISSMTAP
-285 ITTGTSTITFNNTTD
+285 NNSMTAPNNSI
-300 LGQLTLGSGATVISK
+300 LK
-315 ADLTLGTLS
+315 
-324 GAAGPDTT
+324 
-332 KLRFN
+332 FN
-337 QGAGGQ
+337 QGTGAQ
-343 TTAITAMTFNGSEI
+343 TTTIGEMNFYGASI
-357 DFGNADTDTFTL
+357 DFGNDEHDVFNM
-369 GAGAGTLDISAT
+369 GATGDGTLDLRDIP
-381 GTVKLAGTINSSNLT
+381 TVKLAGTINSSNLT

-423 GYSLKLT
+423 GYSLKLI
-430 DSLDSATAGTP
+430 DSLDSAIAETP
-441 RSLTLTANKVLLEY
+441 RSLTVNANKVLLEY
-455 LAPVSDGPKIGATNK
+455 LDLVSDGPQIGATNK

-529 KDQDYTSGATSDPWG
+529 KDQDYTSGATSDQWG

-575 NYDSTARQIK
+575 KSDSTARQIK
-585 FGSMGSIYA
+585 FGSMRSIYD

-761 KNISGSANTFNNLN
+761 KNISGSANTFNNLT
-775 IAGTGTSLI
+775 IAGTSLI

-806 AGKTLTVAGN
+806 AGKTLTVDGS

-937 VYSSASKGI
+937 VYSSATKGI

-958 ASINT
+958 AYTNT

-1000 LVDTTQGTVEFEEGS
+1000 LVDTTQGTVEFAAGS

-1035 ISGTVKLAGNIKTKG
+1035 ISGAVKLAGNIKTKG

-1069 ELTAKASITDVTTLS
+1069 KLTATATITDVTTLS
-1084 VNGDAF
+1084 VNGDAS

-1124 GNATITGASY
+1124 DNATITGASY
-1134 NLTLDNDSTHQAD
+1134 NLTLDNDSSHQAD

-1181 GFTVTGAGTVN
+1181 GFIVNGAGTVN

-1269 DMGTSVSLGDITI
+1269 DIGTLVSLGDVTI
-1282 TGKNTTLSQAKELK
+1282 TDKDTTLSQAKELK

-1317 AQTVVLTNSDLFL
+1317 AQTVALTNSDLFL

-1383 GAIASPTA
+1383 GAIAFPTA

-1415 VSFTARTL
+1415 VSFTASTL
-1423 DVKGNIVLFNGNV
+1423 DVKGNVVLFNGNV

-1470 INHLR
+1470 INPLR

-1484 LTAFPNKL
+1484 LTAFPALL

-1504 SSLTGFDSKTIYAGQ
+1504 SSLTGFDSKTITAGK

-1575 EGCTNV
+1575 EGCT
-1581 DNNSTDTKDSIDYGT
+1581 DAGNNSTDTLDSIDYGT

-1603 NCKKTGIAFLHPVIL
+1603 NCTKTGIAFLHPVIL

-1662 VVPAGRTQK
+1662 VVPAGTPQK

-1690 FKFNDGTSA
+1690 FKFND
-1699 FTGAYIDAECT
+1699 
-1710 VTTTGQGDLAVIY
+1710 
-1723 IKASSRWN
+1723 
-1731 LDATGTSI
+1731 
-1739 GTKADTTGSFHND
+1739 
-1752 VYNDIYFQKIVSG
+1752 
-1765 IFATLYDNHKN
+1765 
-1776 RLADYSQVPYER
+1776 
-1788 PASDHREGFR
+1788 
-1798 FTAVTNRCSIDD
+1798 
-1810 MHITFTIADFES
+1810 
-1822 NKVYVYFDHALAND
+1822 
-1836 RINWNHSDI
+1836 
-1845 SNPITTE
+1845 
-1852 STIKIYS
+1852 
-1859 DINNRTAIN
+1859 
-1868 VESVDIN
+1868 
-1875 SLNDHGIILTL
+1875 
-1886 DQDLGYDMINY
+1886 
-1897 GIKVE
+1897 
-1902 YASGNLLSTKIQS
+1902 
-1915 KNNRIVNNGESHCI
+1915 
-1929 SDVITTNCIDVQYAY
+1929 
-1944 DNRYD
+1944 
-1949 AFIDSTGG
+1949 
-1957 LAPFDSIV
+1957 
-1965 MRNFTGEG
+1965 
-1973 SNNKVFADKN
+1973 
-1983 ITLVTKNVAPA
+1983 
-1994 DAKGNEANF
+1994 
-2003 KYKLIADI
+2003 
-2011 TPTPNCNGT
+2011 
-2020 TYEVYSGNKTRFWF
+2020 
-2034 PEGNATVSGFAP
+2034 
-2046 VLNDSPNRQT
+2046 
-2056 SSAAVSNIEES
+2056 
-2067 SDPLD
+2067 
-2072 PDVTTYLFH
+2072 
-2081 NFSEETPCLN
+2081 
-2091 WHSGSDVRFLFE
+2091 
-2103 VLKNG
+2103 
-2108 SRVMINHKFD
+2108 
-2118 GSSYENGSEMTPLY
+2118 
-2132 LARLKN
+2132 
-2138 PADLTSI
+2138 
-2145 DLWSFIISEPQRQRG
+2145 
-2160 GVSIYSNVV
+2160 
-2169 NATSKEFCT
+2169 
-2178 LEVNMP
+2178 
-2184 RDGNLRV
+2184 
-2191 IVNTADGNVVKY
+2191 
-2203 LESGR
+2203 
-2208 QTAGL
+2208 
-2213 HYYYWN
+2213 
-2219 GTNNSGKEVARG
+2219 
-2231 IYFIRVVG
+2231 
-2239 PDIEETRK
+2239 
-2247 VMVVK
+2247 

>member
-65 ITITTLKILNGT
+65 ITITTLNIYNRPNNSDANT
-77 ENAKTDTVI
+77 CV

-93 LTVGTLKIGAYSLL
+93 LNITKLKIGAYSVF
-107 GDKLSGSVKF
+107 GTRTSGSVKF
-117 IGTGTVIV
+117 IDSVGSGTVEV
-125 DTLDATAYYY
+125 TKLDATAYYY
-135 QKWIEI
+135 EKHLEV
-141 ESPVTMEINS
+141 SAPVV
-151 TFNTTTQGEFSSLT
+151 LT
-165 ISGNG
+165 ISNTLDTNAGNKDYSFLEFTG
-170 NLVVNAKPTNT
+170 DGEIVVNAT
-181 AKVTATGVNVTGT
+181 
-194 EKDSLPTDL
+194 PTD
-203 PAQWTGA
+203 TDN
-210 VSNDWANLANWTGIS
+210 VSAKDVTVSGTYGSAITITVSGTAFWNGSQSDNWFTPSNWTGIS
-225 AISDLQTEDTV
+225 DITDLETISRIE
-236 TIPAGLTRYPVASA
+236 IPGGFTRYPVA
-250 ATPVTLNGKLIMES
+250 TGDVTTAPSCALVIGES
-264 GASALFAG
+264 GSCTFKGSASLNNI
-272 STTLNEVDAPDAV
+272 TLAPNATLESHGNLS
-285 ITTGTSTITFNNTTD
+285 ISSMTAPNNSI
-300 LGQLTLGSGATVISK
+300 LK
-315 ADLTLGTLS
+315 
-324 GAAGPDTT
+324 
-332 KLRFN
+332 FN
-337 QGAGGQ
+337 QGTGAQ
-343 TTAITAMTFNGSEI
+343 TTTIGGMNFYGASI
-357 DFGNADTDTFTL
+357 DFGNDEHDVFNM
-369 GAGAGTLDISAT
+369 GATGDGTLDLRDIP
-381 GTVKLAGTINSSNLT
+381 TVKLAGTINSSNLT

-423 GYSLKLT
+423 GYSLKLI
-430 DSLDSATAGTP
+430 DSLDSAIAGTP
-441 RSLTLTANKVLLEY
+441 RSLTVNANKVLLEY
-455 LAPVSDGPKIGATNK
+455 LDLVSDGPQIGATNK

-594 GKPAKV
+594 RKPAKV

-740 SWNNEGAGTVN
+740 SWNNEGAGSVN

-761 KNISGSANTFNNLN
+761 KDISGSANTFNNLT
-775 IAGTGTSLI
+775 IAGTSLI

-806 AGKTLTVAGN
+806 AGKTLTVDGS

-1000 LVDTTQGTVEFEEGS
+1000 LVDTTQGTVEFAAGS

-1035 ISGTVKLAGNIKTKG
+1035 ISGAVKLAGNIKTKG

-1069 ELTAKASITDVTTLS
+1069 KLTATATITDVTTLS
-1084 VNGDAF
+1084 VNGDAS

-1124 GNATITGASY
+1124 DNATITGASY
-1134 NLTLDNDSTHQAD
+1134 NLTLDNDSSHQAD
-1147 YDLKKDVTV
+1147 YDLKKDVAV

-1181 GFTVTGAGTVN
+1181 GFIVNGAGTVN

-1244 PFQGKIADSQP
+1244 PFQGEIADSQP

-1269 DMGTSVSLGDITI
+1269 DMGTSVSLGDVTI
-1282 TGKNTTLSQAKELK
+1282 TGKDTTLSQSKELK

-1317 AQTVVLTNSDLFL
+1317 AQTVALTNSDLFL

-1371 IYNASTFDTSNN
+1371 IYNVSTFDTSNN
-1383 GAIASPTA
+1383 GAVASPTA

-1470 INHLR
+1470 INPLR
-1475 STSALKEPS
+1475 NTSALKEPS
-1484 LTAFPNKL
+1484 LTAFPALL
-1492 PEGTSI
+1492 PEGTAI

-1575 EGCTNV
+1575 EGCT
-1581 DNNSTDTKDSIDYGT
+1581 DAGNNSTDTLDSIDYGT

-1603 NCKKTGIAFLHPVIL
+1603 NCTKTGIAFLHPVIL

-1662 VVPAGRTQK
+1662 VVPAGTPQK

-1710 VTTTGQGDLAVIY
+1710 VKTTGQGDLAVIY

-1836 RINWNHSDI
+1836 RINWNHSDM

>member
-26 LLMIMTAASGIFAAD
+26 LLMIMTAANGIFAAD

-47 IDDFA
+47 KDDYA
-52 IRNNVNTVDIDAD
+52 IRNDVNTVDIGAN
-65 ITITTLKILNGT
+65 ITITTLKILNRT

-86 IDLKGHT
+86 IDLKGYT

-117 IGTGTVIV
+117 VDSVGSGTVIV

-272 STTLNEVDAPDAV
+272 STRLNEVDAPDAV

-381 GTVKLAGTINSSNLT
+381 GTVKLAGTIKSSNLT
-396 LNDSPS
+396 LNASPS

-412 TLAYDTVISGA
+412 TLAYDTTIDGGSTYKVTFAGDVITDGTEHDLTVNA
-423 GYSLKLT
+423 KGITQNLNTSLG
-430 DSLDSATAGTP
+430 TA
-441 RSLTLTANKVLLEY
+441 L
-455 LAPVSDGPKIGATNK
+455 NK
-470 LKDITFNCDYEGKNG
+470 LKNISLNSSTGTRYEGNKPSSINCTESLSVTDAWFRGIINAGTITASNGAQFLGGTTTVTTTGNQTYSGDVVVNENVTLLAPSDATITFNTIHSHASYSAKDLTIGSSTQTPKVIFNG
-485 SNITCTGN
+485 TVGNSQPFNSITIY
-493 FTVNGGAQ
+493 
-501 FRGDITA
+501 GDTE
-508 YSIKVTKT
+508 IKR
-516 MTFGGMCH
+516 
-524 SVKTV
+524 
-529 KDQDYTSGATSDPWG
+529 D
-544 VTLWRND
+544 
-551 AANPLQLYSTDGG
+551 
-564 TITFH
+564 
-569 GNINSY
+569 INS
-575 NYDSTARQIK
+575 SGTQ
-585 FGSMGSIYA
+585 
-594 GKPAKV
+594 
-600 IINGKVGNVYK
+600 
-611 LDFIEINAD
+611 
-620 IEFHNTVNANSLS
+620 
-633 LTSDITTATIYNNI
+633 
-647 TTYSTYK
+647 TYK
-654 TESYSQH
+654 
-661 YEGNVTLKGNANLI
+661 GNVTL
-675 AGANPI
+675 AG
-681 TFSGTVDSDGT
+681 S
-692 PRSLTIGNET
+692 
-702 NASTVTFAKDV
+702 
-713 GGTNSLNNLTFY
+713 
-725 SDLTLNDTVTKVNVS
+725 
-740 SWNNEGAGTVN
+740 
-751 PGSASTVTVT
+751 
-761 KNISGSANTFNNLN
+761 ISGSTNTFNNLT
-775 IAGTGTSLI
+775 IAGTEKSLI
-784 SGNNKVNG
+784 SGDNTVNG
-792 DFTCTQAGKTLSFE
+792 DFTCTQPGKILSFE
-806 AGKTLTVAGN
+806 AGKTLTVNGN

-822 AASKITLN
+822 AAPKITLN

-841 TPAGDANV
+841 TSADDADV
-849 THAIVTDSKSTNPF
+849 KYAVVKDSKSTNAS
-863 IRPSYSTNNGN
+863 IRTKYSTNSGN
-874 NTNWIF
+874 NTNWTF
-880 AANYRWLSNTTGTDW
+880 AAAYRWTGSTS
-895 ETAANWQVES
+895 TAWKTASNWQVETEPDTWS
-905 SAGVWTTATDF
+905 STVNYPGENDSEDSAYISTAAGTRW
-916 PGNGSDEDTVK
+916 
-927 VVANANSKYP
+927 P
-937 VYSSASKGI
+937 VYSDTSALSLKLISIDTDAKLSVNTTNNI
-946 ILDSL
+946 ILSDS
-951 EVDADAA
+951 
-958 ASINT
+958 
-963 TYNIQLIKTSSPL
+963 SSPL

-1000 LVDTTQGTVEFEEGS
+1000 LVDTTQGTVEFAAGS

-1035 ISGTVKLAGNIKTKG
+1035 ISGAVKLAGNIKTKG

-1057 LDGNSKALNIGT
+1057 LDGNSKVLNIGT
-1069 ELTAKASITDVTTLS
+1069 KLTTTATITDVTTLS
-1084 VNGDAF
+1084 VNGDAS
-1090 IGADITTSGSQ
+1090 IGTDITTSGSQ

-1124 GNATITGASY
+1124 DNATITGASY
-1134 NLTLDNDSTHQAD
+1134 NLTLDNDSSHQAD

-1181 GFTVTGAGTVN
+1181 GFTVRGAGTVN

-1227 DTTSGA
+1227 DTTSGT
-1233 ASASGNITIIN
+1233 ASASGNITIKN

-1269 DMGTSVSLGDITI
+1269 DMGTSVSLGDVTI
-1282 TGKNTTLSQAKELK
+1282 TGKDTTLSQSKELK

-1317 AQTVVLTNSDLFL
+1317 AQTVALTNSDLFL

-1415 VSFTARTL
+1415 VSFTASTL

-1470 INHLR
+1470 INPLR

-1484 LTAFPNKL
+1484 LTAFPALL

-1551 YNARIKNCSTVTC
+1551 YNTRIKNCSTVTC

-1575 EGCTNV
+1575 EGCT
-1581 DNNSTDTKDSIDYGT
+1581 DAGNNSTDTLDSIDYGT

-1603 NCKKTGIAFLHPVIL
+1603 NCTKTGIAFLHPVIL

-1662 VVPAGRTQK
+1662 VVPAGTPQK

-1683 IWNAVTQ
+1683 IWNSVTQ

-1710 VTTTGQGDLAVIY
+1710 VKTTGQGDLAVIY

-1731 LDATGTSI
+1731 LDATGTSF

-1752 VYNDIYFQKIVSG
+1752 VYNDIYFQKIVAG

-1836 RINWNHSDI
+1836 RINWNHSDM

-1949 AFIDSTGG
+1949 AFLDSTGG

>member
-47 IDDFA
+47 IDDYA
-52 IRNNVNTVDIDAD
+52 IRNNVNTVDIAAD
-65 ITITTLKILNGT
+65 ITITTLKIYNRPNNSDVNT
-77 ENAKTDTVI
+77 CV
-86 IDLKGHT
+86 IDLKGYT
-93 LTVGTLKIGAYSLL
+93 LNITKLKIGAYSPL
-107 GDKLSGSVKF
+107 GTKRSGSVKF
-117 IGTGTVIV
+117 VDSVGGGTVEV
-125 DTLDATAYYY
+125 KNLDATAYYY
-135 QKWIEI
+135 EKHLEV
-141 ESPVTMEINS
+141 SAPVV
-151 TFNTTTQGEFSSLT
+151 LT
-165 ISGNG
+165 ISNTLNTNAGNKDYSFLEFTGNG
-170 NLVVNAKPTNT
+170 EIVVNA
-181 AKVTATGVNVTGT
+181 
-194 EKDSLPTDL
+194 EPTDTDNVS
-203 PAQWTGA
+203 AKDVTVSGTYGSEITKTVSGTA
-210 VSNDWANLANWTGIS
+210 VWNGSQSDDWFTPSNWTGIS
-225 AISDLQTEDTV
+225 NITDLKTISRIE
-236 TIPAGLTRYPVASA
+236 IPGGFTRYPVATSDVTTAPSCALVIGEGGSCTFKGSA
-250 ATPVTLNGKLIMES
+250 SLNNITLAPNATLES
-264 GASALFAG
+264 HGNLSI
-272 STTLNEVDAPDAV
+272 SSMTAP
-285 ITTGTSTITFNNTTD
+285 NNSI
-300 LGQLTLGSGATVISK
+300 LK
-315 ADLTLGTLS
+315 
-324 GAAGPDTT
+324 
-332 KLRFN
+332 FN
-337 QGAGGQ
+337 QGTGAQ
-343 TTAITAMTFNGSEI
+343 TTTIGEMNFYGASI
-357 DFGNADTDTFTL
+357 DFGNDADDVFNM
-369 GAGAGTLDISAT
+369 GAT
-381 GTVKLAGTINSSNLT
+381 GNAELNISSIPAVTLAGTINSSNLT

-412 TLAYDTVISGA
+412 TLAYDTTIDGGSTYKVTFAGDVITDGTEHDLTVNA
-423 GYSLKLT
+423 KGITQNLNTSLG
-430 DSLDSATAGTP
+430 TA
-441 RSLTLTANKVLLEY
+441 L
-455 LAPVSDGPKIGATNK
+455 NK
-470 LKDITFNCDYEGKNG
+470 LK
-485 SNITCTGN
+485 NISLNSSTG
-493 FTVNGGAQ
+493 T
-501 FRGDITA
+501 
-508 YSIKVTKT
+508 
-516 MTFGGMCH
+516 
-524 SVKTV
+524 
-529 KDQDYTSGATSDPWG
+529 
-544 VTLWRND
+544 
-551 AANPLQLYSTDGG
+551 
-564 TITFH
+564 
-569 GNINSY
+569 
-575 NYDSTARQIK
+575 
-585 FGSMGSIYA
+585 
-594 GKPAKV
+594 
-600 IINGKVGNVYK
+600 
-611 LDFIEINAD
+611 
-620 IEFHNTVNANSLS
+620 
-633 LTSDITTATIYNNI
+633 
-647 TTYSTYK
+647 
-654 TESYSQH
+654 H
-661 YEGNVTLKGNANLI
+661 YEGNKPSSINCTESLSVTDAWFRGIINAGTITASNGAQFLGGTTTVTTTGNQTYSGDVVVNENVTLLAPSD
-675 AGANPI
+675 ATI
-681 TFSGTVDSDGT
+681 TFNTIHSHASYSAKD
-692 PRSLTIGNET
+692 LTIGS
-702 NASTVTFAKDV
+702 STQTP
-713 GGTNSLNNLTFY
+713 
-725 SDLTLNDTVTKVNVS
+725 KVIFN
-740 SWNNEGAGTVN
+740 GTVGN
-751 PGSASTVTVT
+751 SQPFNSITIYGDTEIKRDINSSGTQTYKGNVTLAGS
-761 KNISGSANTFNNLN
+761 ISGSANTFNNLT

-792 DFTCTQAGKTLSFE
+792 DFTCTQAGKILSFE
-806 AGKTLTVAGN
+806 AGKTLTVDGS

-916 PGNGSDEDTVK
+916 PGKGSNEDTVK

-1000 LVDTTQGTVEFEEGS
+1000 LVDTTQGTVEFAEGS

-1057 LDGNSKALNIGT
+1057 LDGNSKVLNIGT
-1069 ELTAKASITDVTTLS
+1069 KLTTTATITDVTTLS
-1084 VNGDAF
+1084 VNGDAS

-1124 GNATITGASY
+1124 DNATITGASY
-1134 NLTLDNDSTHQAD
+1134 NLTLDNDNTHQAD
-1147 YDLKKDVTV
+1147 YDLNKDVTV

-1233 ASASGNITIIN
+1233 ASASGNITIKN

-1282 TGKNTTLSQAKELK
+1282 TGKDTTLSQSKELK

-1317 AQTVVLTNSDLFL
+1317 AQTVALTNSDLFL

-1415 VSFTARTL
+1415 VPFTASTL
-1423 DVKGNIVLFNGNV
+1423 DVKGNVVLFNGNV

-1470 INHLR
+1470 INPLRR

-1484 LTAFPNKL
+1484 LTAFPALL
-1492 PEGTSI
+1492 PEGTAI

-1551 YNARIKNCSTVTC
+1551 YNAKIKNCSTVTC

-1575 EGCTNV
+1575 EGCT
-1581 DNNSTDTKDSIDYGT
+1581 DAGNNSTDTLDSIDYGT

-1603 NCKKTGIAFLHPVIL
+1603 NCTKTGIAFLHPVIL

-1662 VVPAGRTQK
+1662 VVPAGTPQK

-1710 VTTTGQGDLAVIY
+1710 VKTTGQGDLAVIY

-1836 RINWNHSDI
+1836 RINWNHSDM

-2034 PEGNATVSGFAP
+2034 PEGTATVSGFAP

>member
-1 MFFLFNRLNSDRI
+1 MFSLFNRLNSDRI
-14 SKLKLSKPAIAA
+14 SKIKLSKPAIAA

-47 IDDFA
+47 IDDYA
-52 IRNNVNTVDIDAD
+52 IRNNVNTVDIDDD
-65 ITITTLKILNGT
+65 ITITTLNIYNRPNNSDANT
-77 ENAKTDTVI
+77 CV

-93 LTVGTLKIGAYSLL
+93 LNITKLKIGAYSPF
-107 GDKLSGSVKF
+107 GTKTSGSVKF
-117 IGTGTVIV
+117 VDSVGSGTVEV
-125 DTLDATAYYY
+125 TKLDATAYYY
-135 QKWIEI
+135 EKHLEV
-141 ESPVTMEINS
+141 SAPVV
-151 TFNTTTQGEFSSLT
+151 LT
-165 ISGNG
+165 ISNTLATNAGNMDFSFLEFTGNG
-170 NLVVNAKPTNT
+170 EIVVNAT
-181 AKVTATGVNVTGT
+181 
-194 EKDSLPTDL
+194 PTD
-203 PAQWTGA
+203 TDN
-210 VSNDWANLANWTGIS
+210 VSAKDVTVSGTYGSEITRTVSGTAFWNGTQSDDWFTPSNWTGIS
-225 AISDLQTEDTV
+225 DITDLKTISRIE
-236 TIPAGLTRYPVASA
+236 IPGGLPRYPVATGDVTTAPSCALVIGEGGSCTFKGSA
-250 ATPVTLNGKLIMES
+250 SLNNITLAPNATLES
-264 GASALFAG
+264 HGELSI
-272 STTLNEVDAPDAV
+272 SSMTAPNYS
-285 ITTGTSTITFNNTTD
+285 I
-300 LGQLTLGSGATVISK
+300 LK
-315 ADLTLGTLS
+315 
-324 GAAGPDTT
+324 
-332 KLRFN
+332 FN
-337 QGAGGQ
+337 QGTGAQ
-343 TTAITAMTFNGSEI
+343 TTTIGEMNFYGASI
-357 DFGNADTDTFTL
+357 DFGNDEDDVFNM
-369 GAGAGTLDISAT
+369 GAT
-381 GTVKLAGTINSSNLT
+381 GNAELNISGIPAVTLAGTINSSNLT
-396 LNDSPS
+396 LNASPS

-412 TLAYDTVISGA
+412 TLAYDTTIDGGSIYKVTFAGDVITDGTEHDLTVNA
-423 GYSLKLT
+423 KGITQNPNTSLG
-430 DSLDSATAGTP
+430 TA
-441 RSLTLTANKVLLEY
+441 L
-455 LAPVSDGPKIGATNK
+455 NK
-470 LKDITFNCDYEGKNG
+470 LK
-485 SNITCTGN
+485 NISLNSSTG
-493 FTVNGGAQ
+493 T
-501 FRGDITA
+501 
-508 YSIKVTKT
+508 
-516 MTFGGMCH
+516 
-524 SVKTV
+524 
-529 KDQDYTSGATSDPWG
+529 
-544 VTLWRND
+544 
-551 AANPLQLYSTDGG
+551 
-564 TITFH
+564 
-569 GNINSY
+569 
-575 NYDSTARQIK
+575 
-585 FGSMGSIYA
+585 
-594 GKPAKV
+594 
-600 IINGKVGNVYK
+600 
-611 LDFIEINAD
+611 
-620 IEFHNTVNANSLS
+620 
-633 LTSDITTATIYNNI
+633 
-647 TTYSTYK
+647 
-654 TESYSQH
+654 H
-661 YEGNVTLKGNANLI
+661 YEGNKPSSINCTESLSVTDAWFRGIINAGTITASNGAQFLGGTTTVTTTGNQTYSGDVVVNENVTLLAPSD
-675 AGANPI
+675 ATI
-681 TFSGTVDSDGT
+681 TFNTIHSHASYSAKD
-692 PRSLTIGNET
+692 LTIGS
-702 NASTVTFAKDV
+702 STQTP
-713 GGTNSLNNLTFY
+713 
-725 SDLTLNDTVTKVNVS
+725 KVIFN
-740 SWNNEGAGTVN
+740 GTVGN
-751 PGSASTVTVT
+751 SQPFNSITIYGDTEIKRDINSSGTQTYKGNVTLAGS
-761 KNISGSANTFNNLN
+761 ISGSTNTFNNLT
-775 IAGTGTSLI
+775 IAGTEKSLI
-784 SGNNKVNG
+784 SGDNTVNG
-792 DFTCTQAGKTLSFE
+792 DFTCTQPGKILSFE
-806 AGKTLTVAGN
+806 AGKTLTVNGN

-822 AASKITLN
+822 AAPKITLN

-841 TPAGDANV
+841 TSADDADV
-849 THAIVTDSKSTNPF
+849 KYAVVKDSKSTNAS
-863 IRPSYSTNNGN
+863 IRTKYSTNSGN
-874 NTNWIF
+874 NTNWTF
-880 AANYRWLSNTTGTDW
+880 AAAYRWTGSTS
-895 ETAANWQVES
+895 TAWKTASNWQVETEPDTWS
-905 SAGVWTTATDF
+905 STVNYPGENDSEDSAYISTAAGTRW
-916 PGNGSDEDTVK
+916 
-927 VVANANSKYP
+927 P
-937 VYSSASKGI
+937 VYSDTSALSLKLISIDTDAKLSVNTTNNI
-946 ILDSL
+946 ILSDS
-951 EVDADAA
+951 
-958 ASINT
+958 
-963 TYNIQLIKTSSPL
+963 SSPL

-1000 LVDTTQGTVEFEEGS
+1000 LVDTTQGTVEFAEGS

-1069 ELTAKASITDVTTLS
+1069 KLTATATITDVTTLT
-1084 VNGDAF
+1084 VNGDAS

-1181 GFTVTGAGTVN
+1181 GFTVNGAGTVN

-1269 DMGTSVSLGDITI
+1269 DIGTLVSLGDVTI
-1282 TGKNTTLSQAKELK
+1282 TDKDTTLSQAKELK

-1317 AQTVVLTNSDLFL
+1317 AQTVALTNSDLFL

-1371 IYNASTFDTSNN
+1371 IYNVSTFDTSNN

-1415 VSFTARTL
+1415 VSFTASTL

-1470 INHLR
+1470 INPLR

-1484 LTAFPNKL
+1484 LTAFPALL

-1538 KSNDDATVSFAEA
+1538 KSNDDAKVSFAEA

-1575 EGCTNV
+1575 EGCT
-1581 DNNSTDTKDSIDYGT
+1581 DAGNNSTDTLDSIDYGT

-1603 NCKKTGIAFLHPVIL
+1603 NCTKTGIAFLHPVIL

-1662 VVPAGRTQK
+1662 VVPAGTPQK

-1752 VYNDIYFQKIVSG
+1752 VYNDIYFQKIVAG

-1836 RINWNHSDI
+1836 RINWNHSDM

-2034 PEGNATVSGFAP
+2034 PEGTATVSGFAP
-2046 VLNDSPNRQT
+2046 VLNSSPNIQT

-2160 GVSIYSNVV
+2160 GVSIYSNVI

>member
-65 ITITTLKILNGT
+65 ITITTLNIYNRPNNSDANT
-77 ENAKTDTVI
+77 CV

-93 LTVGTLKIGAYSLL
+93 LNITKLKIGAYSAF
-107 GDKLSGSVKF
+107 GTRTSGSVKF
-117 IGTGTVIV
+117 IDSVGSGTVEV
-125 DTLDATAYYY
+125 TKLDATAYYY
-135 QKWIEI
+135 EKHLEV
-141 ESPVTMEINS
+141 SAPVV
-151 TFNTTTQGEFSSLT
+151 LT
-165 ISGNG
+165 ISNTLNTNAGNKDYSFLEFTG
-170 NLVVNAKPTNT
+170 DGEIVVNAT
-181 AKVTATGVNVTGT
+181 
-194 EKDSLPTDL
+194 PTD
-203 PAQWTGA
+203 TDN
-210 VSNDWANLANWTGIS
+210 VSAKDVTVSGTYGSAITRTVSGTAFWSGTQSDDWFDPANWTGIS
-225 AISDLQTEDTV
+225 DITDLETISRIE
-236 TIPAGLTRYPVASA
+236 IPGGFTRYPVATSDVTTAPSCALVIGEGGSCTFKGSA
-250 ATPVTLNGKLIMES
+250 SLNNITLAPNATLES
-264 GASALFAG
+264 HGNLSI
-272 STTLNEVDAPDAV
+272 SSMTAP
-285 ITTGTSTITFNNTTD
+285 NNSI
-300 LGQLTLGSGATVISK
+300 LK
-315 ADLTLGTLS
+315 
-324 GAAGPDTT
+324 
-332 KLRFN
+332 FN
-337 QGAGGQ
+337 QGTGAQ
-343 TTAITAMTFNGSEI
+343 TTTIGEMNFYGASI
-357 DFGNADTDTFTL
+357 DFGNDADDVFNM
-369 GAGAGTLDISAT
+369 GAT
-381 GTVKLAGTINSSNLT
+381 GNAELNISSIPAVTLAGTINSSNLT

-423 GYSLKLT
+423 GYSLKLI
-430 DSLDSATAGTP
+430 DSLDSAIAATP
-441 RSLTLTANKVLLEY
+441 RSLTVNANKVLLEY
-455 LAPVSDGPKIGATNK
+455 LDPVSDGPQIGATNN

-675 AGANPI
+675 AGTNPI

-761 KNISGSANTFNNLN
+761 KDISGSTNTFNNLT

-792 DFTCTQAGKTLSFE
+792 DFTCNQAGKTLSFE
-806 AGKTLTVAGN
+806 AGKTLTVDGS

-1000 LVDTTQGTVEFEEGS
+1000 LVDTTQGTVEFAEGS

-1069 ELTAKASITDVTTLS
+1069 KLTATATITDVTTLS
-1084 VNGDAF
+1084 VNGDAS

-1124 GNATITGASY
+1124 DNATITGASY

-1147 YDLKKDVTV
+1147 YDLNKDVTV

-1269 DMGTSVSLGDITI
+1269 DMGTSVSLGDVTI
-1282 TGKNTTLSQAKELK
+1282 TGKDTTLSQSKELK

-1302 TGAKIKTEQSSKITT
+1302 TGAKIQTEQSSKITT
-1317 AQTVVLTNSDLFL
+1317 AQTVALTNSDLFL

-1415 VSFTARTL
+1415 VSFTASTL
-1423 DVKGNIVLFNGNV
+1423 DVKGNVVLFNGNV

-1470 INHLR
+1470 INPLR
-1475 STSALKEPS
+1475 NTSALKEPS
-1484 LTAFPNKL
+1484 LTAFPALL
-1492 PEGTSI
+1492 PEGTAI

-1504 SSLTGFDSKTIYAGQ
+1504 SSLTGFDSKTITAGK

-1575 EGCTNV
+1575 EGCT
-1581 DNNSTDTKDSIDYGT
+1581 DAGNNSTDTLDSIDYGT

-1603 NCKKTGIAFLHPVIL
+1603 NCTKTGIAFLHPVIL

-1662 VVPAGRTQK
+1662 VVPAGTPQK

-1683 IWNAVTQ
+1683 IWNSVTQ

-1731 LDATGTSI
+1731 LDATGTSF

-1788 PASDHREGFR
+1788 PAPDHREGFR

-1929 SDVITTNCIDVQYAY
+1929 SDVITTNCVDVQYAY

>member
-1 MFFLFNRLNSDRI
+1 MFSLLNRLNSDRI
-14 SKLKLSKPAIAA
+14 TKLKLSKPAIAA

-47 IDDFA
+47 IDDYA

-65 ITITTLKILNGT
+65 ITITTLNIYNRPNNSDANT
-77 ENAKTDTVI
+77 CV

-93 LTVGTLKIGAYSLL
+93 LNITKLKIGAYSAF
-107 GDKLSGSVKF
+107 GTRTSGSVKF
-117 IGTGTVIV
+117 IDSVGSGTVEV
-125 DTLDATAYYY
+125 TKLDATAYYY
-135 QKWIEI
+135 EKHLEV
-141 ESPVTMEINS
+141 SAPVV
-151 TFNTTTQGEFSSLT
+151 LT
-165 ISGNG
+165 ISNTLNTNAGNKDYSFLEFTG
-170 NLVVNAKPTNT
+170 DGEIVVNAT
-181 AKVTATGVNVTGT
+181 
-194 EKDSLPTDL
+194 PTD
-203 PAQWTGA
+203 TDN
-210 VSNDWANLANWTGIS
+210 VSAKDVTVSGTYGSAITRTVSGTAFWSGTQSDDWFDPANWTGIS
-225 AISDLQTEDTV
+225 DITDLETISRIE
-236 TIPAGLTRYPVASA
+236 IPGGFTRYPVATSDVTTAPSCALVIGEGGSCTFKGSA
-250 ATPVTLNGKLIMES
+250 SLNNITLAPNATLES
-264 GASALFAG
+264 HGNLSI
-272 STTLNEVDAPDAV
+272 SSMTAP
-285 ITTGTSTITFNNTTD
+285 NNSI
-300 LGQLTLGSGATVISK
+300 LK
-315 ADLTLGTLS
+315 
-324 GAAGPDTT
+324 
-332 KLRFN
+332 FN
-337 QGAGGQ
+337 QSTGAQ
-343 TTAITAMTFNGSEI
+343 TTTIGEMNFYGDSI
-357 DFGNADTDTFTL
+357 DFGND
-369 GAGAGTLDISAT
+369 AGDVFNMGAT
-381 GTVKLAGTINSSNLT
+381 GNAELNISSIPAVTLAGTINSSNLT
-396 LNDSPS
+396 LNASPS

-412 TLAYDTVISGA
+412 TLVSDTTIDGGSTYKVTFAGDVI
-423 GYSLKLT
+423 
-430 DSLDSATAGTP
+430 TAGTEHDLTVNAKGITQNLNT
-441 RSLTLTANKVLLEY
+441 SLGTTL
-455 LAPVSDGPKIGATNK
+455 NK
-470 LKDITFNCDYEGKNG
+470 LK
-485 SNITCTGN
+485 NISLNSSTG
-493 FTVNGGAQ
+493 T
-501 FRGDITA
+501 
-508 YSIKVTKT
+508 
-516 MTFGGMCH
+516 
-524 SVKTV
+524 
-529 KDQDYTSGATSDPWG
+529 
-544 VTLWRND
+544 
-551 AANPLQLYSTDGG
+551 
-564 TITFH
+564 
-569 GNINSY
+569 
-575 NYDSTARQIK
+575 
-585 FGSMGSIYA
+585 
-594 GKPAKV
+594 
-600 IINGKVGNVYK
+600 
-611 LDFIEINAD
+611 
-620 IEFHNTVNANSLS
+620 
-633 LTSDITTATIYNNI
+633 
-647 TTYSTYK
+647 
-654 TESYSQH
+654 H
-661 YEGNVTLKGNANLI
+661 YEGNNPSSINCTESLSVTDAWFRGIINAGTITASNGAQFLGGTTTVTTTGNQTYSGDVVVNENVTLLAPSD
-675 AGANPI
+675 ATI
-681 TFSGTVDSDGT
+681 TFNTIHSHASYPAKD
-692 PRSLTIGNET
+692 LTIGS
-702 NASTVTFAKDV
+702 STQTP
-713 GGTNSLNNLTFY
+713 
-725 SDLTLNDTVTKVNVS
+725 KVIFN
-740 SWNNEGAGTVN
+740 GTVGN
-751 PGSASTVTVT
+751 SQPFNSITIYGDTEIKRDINSSGTQTYKGNVTLAGS
-761 KNISGSANTFNNLN
+761 ISGSANTFNNLN

-806 AGKTLTVAGN
+806 AGKTLTVDGN
-816 FTITGE
+816 FTITGEAASKITGE

-880 AANYRWLSNTTGTDW
+880 AANYRWLSNTTGTNW

-927 VVANANSKYP
+927 IVANANSKYP

-1000 LVDTTQGTVEFEEGS
+1000 LVDTTQGTVEFAEGS
-1015 STVENINPADD
+1015 STVENINPSDD

-1035 ISGTVKLAGNIKTKG
+1035 ISGAVKLEGNIKTKG

-1069 ELTAKASITDVTTLS
+1069 KLTATATITDVTTLT
-1084 VNGDAF
+1084 VNGDAS

-1124 GNATITGASY
+1124 DNATITGASY

-1147 YDLKKDVTV
+1147 YDLNKDVTV

-1233 ASASGNITIIN
+1233 ASASGNITIKN
-1244 PFQGKIADSQP
+1244 PFQGKTAASQP

-1269 DMGTSVSLGDITI
+1269 DIGTSVSLGDITI
-1282 TGKNTTLSQAKELK
+1282 TGKDTTLSQAKELK

-1317 AQTVVLTNSDLFL
+1317 AQTVALTNSDLFL

-1371 IYNASTFDTSNN
+1371 IYNVSTFDTSNN
-1383 GAIASPTA
+1383 GAVASPTA

-1470 INHLR
+1470 INPLR
-1475 STSALKEPS
+1475 NTSALKEPS
-1484 LTAFPNKL
+1484 LTAFPALL

-1575 EGCTNV
+1575 EGCT
-1581 DNNSTDTKDSIDYGT
+1581 DAGNNSTDTLDSIDYGT

-1603 NCKKTGIAFLHPVIL
+1603 NCTKTGIAFLHPVIL

-1662 VVPAGRTQK
+1662 VVPAGKPQN
-1671 LATSLIENSNNE
+1671 LSTSLIENSNNE

-1710 VTTTGQGDLAVIY
+1710 VKTTGQGDLAVIY

-1836 RINWNHSDI
+1836 RINWNHSDM

-2003 KYKLIADI
+2003 TYKLIADI

-2046 VLNDSPNRQT
+2046 VLNSSPNIQT

>member
-47 IDDFA
+47 IDDYA

-65 ITITTLKILNGT
+65 ITITTLNIYNRPNNSDVNT
-77 ENAKTDTVI
+77 CV
-86 IDLKGHT
+86 IDLKGYT
-93 LTVGTLKIGAYSLL
+93 LNITKLKIGAYSPL
-107 GDKLSGSVKF
+107 GTKRSGSVKF
-117 IGTGTVIV
+117 VDSVGGGTVEV
-125 DTLDATAYYY
+125 KNLDATAYYY
-135 QKWIEI
+135 EKHLEV
-141 ESPVTMEINS
+141 SAPVV
-151 TFNTTTQGEFSSLT
+151 LT
-165 ISGNG
+165 ISNTLDTNAGNKDYSFLEFTG
-170 NLVVNAKPTNT
+170 DGEIVVNA
-181 AKVTATGVNVTGT
+181 
-194 EKDSLPTDL
+194 EPTD
-203 PAQWTGA
+203 TDN
-210 VSNDWANLANWTGIS
+210 VSAKDVTVSGTYESAITRTVSGTAFWNGSQSDDWFTPSNWTGIS
-225 AISDLQTEDTV
+225 GITDLETISRIE
-236 TIPAGLTRYPVASA
+236 IPGGFTRYPVATGDVTTAPSCALVIGEGGSCTFKGSA
-250 ATPVTLNGKLIMES
+250 SLNNITLAPNATLES
-264 GASALFAG
+264 HGELSI
-272 STTLNEVDAPDAV
+272 SSMTAP
-285 ITTGTSTITFNNTTD
+285 NNSI
-300 LGQLTLGSGATVISK
+300 LK
-315 ADLTLGTLS
+315 
-324 GAAGPDTT
+324 
-332 KLRFN
+332 FN
-337 QGAGGQ
+337 QGTGAQ
-343 TTAITAMTFNGSEI
+343 TTTIGEMNFYGASI
-357 DFGNADTDTFTL
+357 DFGNDEGDVFNM
-369 GAGAGTLDISAT
+369 GAT
-381 GTVKLAGTINSSNLT
+381 GNAELNISSIPAVTLAGTINSSNLT

-412 TLAYDTVISGA
+412 TLAYDTTIDGGSTYKVTFAGDVITDGTEHDLIVNA
-423 GYSLKLT
+423 KGITQNLNTSLG
-430 DSLDSATAGTP
+430 TA
-441 RSLTLTANKVLLEY
+441 L
-455 LAPVSDGPKIGATNK
+455 NK
-470 LKDITFNCDYEGKNG
+470 LK
-485 SNITCTGN
+485 NISLNSSTG
-493 FTVNGGAQ
+493 T
-501 FRGDITA
+501 
-508 YSIKVTKT
+508 
-516 MTFGGMCH
+516 
-524 SVKTV
+524 
-529 KDQDYTSGATSDPWG
+529 
-544 VTLWRND
+544 
-551 AANPLQLYSTDGG
+551 
-564 TITFH
+564 
-569 GNINSY
+569 
-575 NYDSTARQIK
+575 
-585 FGSMGSIYA
+585 
-594 GKPAKV
+594 
-600 IINGKVGNVYK
+600 
-611 LDFIEINAD
+611 
-620 IEFHNTVNANSLS
+620 
-633 LTSDITTATIYNNI
+633 
-647 TTYSTYK
+647 
-654 TESYSQH
+654 H
-661 YEGNVTLKGNANLI
+661 YEGNKPSSINCTESLSVTDAWFRGIINAGTITASNGAQFLGGTTTVTTTGNQTYSGDVVVNENVTLLAPSD
-675 AGANPI
+675 ATI
-681 TFSGTVDSDGT
+681 TFNTIHSHASYSAKD
-692 PRSLTIGNET
+692 LTIGS
-702 NASTVTFAKDV
+702 STQTP
-713 GGTNSLNNLTFY
+713 
-725 SDLTLNDTVTKVNVS
+725 KVIFN
-740 SWNNEGAGTVN
+740 GTVGN
-751 PGSASTVTVT
+751 SQPFNSITIYGDTEIKRDINSSGTQTYKGNVTLAGS
-761 KNISGSANTFNNLN
+761 ISGSTNTFNNLT
-775 IAGTGTSLI
+775 IAGTEKSLI
-784 SGNNKVNG
+784 SGDNTVNG
-792 DFTCTQAGKTLSFE
+792 DFTCTQPGKILSFE
-806 AGKTLTVAGN
+806 AGKTLTVDGS

-841 TPAGDANV
+841 TSADDADV
-849 THAIVTDSKSTNPF
+849 KYAVVKDSKSTNAS
-863 IRPSYSTNNGN
+863 IRTKYSTNSGN
-874 NTNWIF
+874 NTNWTF
-880 AANYRWLSNTTGTDW
+880 AAAYRWTGSTS
-895 ETAANWQVES
+895 TAWKTASNWQVETEPDKWS
-905 SAGVWTTATDF
+905 STVNYPGENDSEDSAYISTAAGTRW
-916 PGNGSDEDTVK
+916 
-927 VVANANSKYP
+927 P
-937 VYSSASKGI
+937 VYSDTSALSLKLISIDTDAKLSVNTTNNI
-946 ILDSL
+946 ILSDS
-951 EVDADAA
+951 
-958 ASINT
+958 
-963 TYNIQLIKTSSPL
+963 SSPL

-1035 ISGTVKLAGNIKTKG
+1035 ISGAVKLEGNIKTKG
-1050 SFTVSQA
+1050 SFTVFQA

-1069 ELTAKASITDVTTLS
+1069 KLTTTATITDVTTLS
-1084 VNGDAF
+1084 VNGDAS

-1106 VTLTQDV
+1106 VTLTQDI
-1113 TLKAKNNITFE
+1113 TLKANNNITFE
-1124 GNATITGASY
+1124 DNATITGASY

-1181 GFTVTGAGTVN
+1181 GFIVNGAGTVN

-1227 DTTSGA
+1227 DTTSGT
-1233 ASASGNITIIN
+1233 ASASGNITIKN

-1269 DMGTSVSLGDITI
+1269 DMGTSVSLGDVTI
-1282 TGKNTTLSQAKELK
+1282 TGKDTTLSQSKELK

-1302 TGAKIKTEQSSKITT
+1302 TGAKIQTEQSSKITT
-1317 AQTVVLTNSDLFL
+1317 AQTVALTNSDLFL

-1383 GAIASPTA
+1383 GAVASPTA

-1403 YISALEGTSPQA
+1403 YISALEGTSLQA
-1415 VSFTARTL
+1415 VSFTAGTL

-1470 INHLR
+1470 INPLR

-1484 LTAFPNKL
+1484 LTAFPALL

-1575 EGCTNV
+1575 EGCT
-1581 DNNSTDTKDSIDYGT
+1581 DAGNNSTDTLDSIDYGT

-1603 NCKKTGIAFLHPVIL
+1603 NCTKTGIAFLHPVIL

-1662 VVPAGRTQK
+1662 VVPAGTPQK

-1752 VYNDIYFQKIVSG
+1752 VYNDIYFQKIVAG

-1836 RINWNHSDI
+1836 RINWNHSDM

-2003 KYKLIADI
+2003 TYKLIADI

-2034 PEGNATVSGFAP
+2034 PEGTATVSGFAP